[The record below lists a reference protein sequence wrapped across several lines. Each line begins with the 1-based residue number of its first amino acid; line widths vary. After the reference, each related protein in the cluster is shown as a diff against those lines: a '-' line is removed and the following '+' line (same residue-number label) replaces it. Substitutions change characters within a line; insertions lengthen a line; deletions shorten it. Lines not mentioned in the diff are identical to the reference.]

1 MWVVGLTGGIG
12 SGKTAASNFFAEQ
25 GVTVVDA
32 DVVAREVVFPGSP
45 ALAEIVEHFG
55 NDVLQA
61 DGSLNRASLRQRI
74 FANSS
79 DKDWL
84 NQLLHPAI
92 RERLLQQLQAA
103 TSRYVILV
111 APLLFENGLDAYCQR
126 TLVIDVD
133 EQTQI
138 QRTQQ
143 RDQVD
148 AKQVESIMAAQ
159 WSRQQRSAAADD
171 VVDNNGSLAQLIA
184 QLKPLHESYLTIA
197 ENT

>member
-1 MWVVGLTGGIG
+1 MWVLGLTGGIG
-12 SGKTAASNFFAEQ
+12 SGKTAASDFFAEQ

-32 DVVAREVVFPGSP
+32 DVVAREVVLPGSP

-55 NDVLQA
+55 NDVLHA

-79 DKDWL
+79 DRDWL

-143 RDQVD
+143 RDQVE